1 MNVFD
6 KINYM
11 IESVNRHNEKI
22 YQENPPLTPPKKQ
35 FPYTKKENIAA
46 FEKNNAAYEREN
58 EKRSN
63 KIDNLITKFPHVLL
77 VTEQACLAEYL
88 SVFVSEKM
96 NIHAFATS
104 THFISVN
111 QINKDT
117 ELADMIGRIATKGI
131 LQIDRIEDLKESLL
145 VSFFQKS
152 SVIASASNYNNLE
165 NSLREMFFLVISGAD
180 ILKLSEYYVCHLL
193 EAQQLDFT
201 PDVISSI
208 INATEKRTLSLKTMT
223 KNVIDFLQMKDSSQK
238 TVRLDDVSNY
248 LAFCGVPEKTTSQIS
263 RSRRISDE
271 VRLEVWKRDEG
282 MCVMCSSQE
291 WIEYDHIIP
300 FSKGGSNTARN
311 IQLLCESCN
320 RTKSAEI

>member
-11 IESVNRHNEKI
+11 VESVNRHNEKI
-22 YQENPPLTPPKKQ
+22 YQENPPPIQPKKQ
-35 FPYTKKENIAA
+35 FPYTKKANIAD
-46 FEKNNAAYEREN
+46 FEKNNAAYEREQ

-63 KIDNLITKFPHVLL
+63 KIDSLVTKFPHILL

-88 SVFVSEKM
+88 SMLVSEKM
-96 NIHAFATS
+96 NISAFATS

-111 QINKDT
+111 QINRDT
-117 ELADMIGRIATKGI
+117 ELAEVIERLATKGI

-152 SVIASASNYNNLE
+152 SLIASTSNYNNLE
-165 NSLREMFFLVISGAD
+165 TSLKEMFFLVISGAD
-180 ILKLSEYYVCHLL
+180 ILKLSEYYICHLL

-208 INATEKRTLSLKTMT
+208 INASEKRALSLKTMT
-223 KNVIDFLQMKDSSQK
+223 KNVVDFLQMKDSKQK
-238 TVRLDDVSNY
+238 TVKLDDVSNY
-248 LAFCGVPEKTTSQIS
+248 LAFCGVPEKTVSQIN

-282 MCVMCSSQE
+282 MCVRCSSQE

-320 RTKSAEI
+320 RAKSAEI